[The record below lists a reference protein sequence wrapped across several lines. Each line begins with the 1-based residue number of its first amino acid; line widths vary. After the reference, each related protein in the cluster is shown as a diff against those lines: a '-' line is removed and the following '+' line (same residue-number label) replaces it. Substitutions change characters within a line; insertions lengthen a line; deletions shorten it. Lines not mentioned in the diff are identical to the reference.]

1 MLQLLR
7 KSNVFSLIIECSIY
21 CVGFIDYVE
30 NHNLVVGCKPSYT
43 SLSLEELDESGR
55 LTPLDVLTPVYDS
68 SIGSCSFNDSSNI
81 VCVSTTDCDIH
92 LWDIHTQSDVR
103 SLRSETPVLQWQR
116 YIQSDTWIGSNN
128 DSMVLVDS
136 RNDMFHPLGSFSHI
150 QSFSLSSNKKYLIMW
165 MII

>member
-1 MLQLLR
+1 MFQLLR
-7 KSNVFSLIIECSIY
+7 KSILFFLIIECSIY

-43 SLSLEELDESGR
+43 SLSLEELDESGK
-55 LTPLDVLTPVYDS
+55 LTPLDVLTPVYES

-103 SLRSETPVLQWQR
+103 SFRSEKPILQWQR
-116 YIQSDTWIGSNN
+116 YIQSDTWIGSNS
-128 DSMVLVDS
+128 DAMVLVDS
-136 RNDMFHPLGSFSHI
+136 RDGIIHPFSSFSNI
-150 QSFSLSSNKKYLIMW
+150 QSFSLSSDKKYLIV
-165 MII
+165 